1 MIKKPAANPASK
13 GPGSG
18 RSRTRRATLEES
30 SGETAAAAAA
40 AAPSGW
46 RGRCLAAAASGWLL
60 GLLAGGGRPA
70 PRGAEGGGGE
80 RIHAPWAQGGG
91 KGGRGGVGNPFAKSF
106 ADARKGAE
114 KEGGG
119 KKQKFGWQAMG

>member
-1 MIKKPAANPASK
+1 MQRGCGAPFVWSDGQPNSALPYVADLRGAADY
-13 GPGSG
+13 
-18 RSRTRRATLEES
+18 
-30 SGETAAAAAA
+30 AAE
-40 AAPSGW
+40 
-46 RGRCLAAAASGWLL
+46 
-60 GLLAGGGRPA
+60 
-70 PRGAEGGGGE
+70 AEGGGGE
-80 RIHAPWAQGGG
+80 RVHAPWAQGGG